1 MNAAREGE
9 LSIGV
14 RVGRSRR
21 AAGKAAMNRK
31 DFILLSLFRASRSIA
46 AGLIMIAFPYLVLQ
60 QLKYGP
66 FALGLIYVAGAAG
79 TAVLGLLLGLLGDIW
94 GRKRALFLSGVLL
107 PLSALLV
114 FLSNYLG
121 FLIVAAAVGGLSAI
135 GSLPGGGVGG
145 ASGPVQT
152 AVIADLTA
160 PDQRTLYFSTFTFLS
175 GVFGSL
181 GALLARIFDV
191 RDAFLAA
198 TVVSLVG
205 LPFVIGLGVPVAKG
219 KLRELPSKLV
229 IGKFSLTALL
239 NGLAGGLVVPFL
251 IPFFVLVYS
260 LPKSRM
266 AVYGFVAGLMA
277 SLAIFAAP
285 VLERWLGFVRA
296 VAWTRGIGSVLL
308 VILPLARWLPLSLGI
323 YLLTPA
329 LRIVAMPVQRS
340 ALVDMVGR
348 DERGRALAANQVAR
362 LGAGSAGIVLAGWLF
377 ETAEIALP
385 FLIYAG
391 AMFANIYLYFRFFS
405 AWKGSGAPQETEGSN
420 LKG

>member
-1 MNAAREGE
+1 
-9 LSIGV
+9 
-14 RVGRSRR
+14 
-21 AAGKAAMNRK
+21 MNRK
-31 DFILLSLFRASRSIA
+31 DIILLSLFRASRSIA

-60 QLKYGP
+60 RLKYGP

-79 TAVLGLLLGLLGDIW
+79 TAVLGLLLGFLGDIW
-94 GRKRALFLSGVLL
+94 GRKQALFLSGALL

-114 FLSNYLG
+114 YLSSHLG
-121 FLIVAAAVGGLSAI
+121 FLVVAAAVGGLSAT

-145 ASGPVQT
+145 ASGPVQS
-152 AVIADLTA
+152 AVIADLCVPAKLTF
-160 PDQRTLYFSTFTFLS
+160 YFSAFTFLS
-175 GVFGSL
+175 GVFGAV
-181 GALLARIFDV
+181 GELLARSFDV
-191 RDAFLAA
+191 RDAFLVA
-198 TVVSLVG
+198 TVVSLAG
-205 LPFVIGLGVPVAKG
+205 LPCVLALRVPAARG
-219 KLRELPSKLV
+219 KLRELRSKLV

-266 AVYGFVAGLMA
+266 AVFGFVGGLMA

-308 VILPLARWLPLSLGI
+308 VILPLVRWLPVSLGI
-323 YLLTPA
+323 YLVTPS
-329 LRIVAMPVQRS
+329 LRIMAMPAQRS
-340 ALVDMVGR
+340 AMMDMVKR

-362 LGAGSAGIVLAGWLF
+362 LSAGSVGIVLAGWLF

-391 AMFANIYLYFRFFS
+391 AMFANIYLYFHFFS
-405 AWKGSGAPQETEGSN
+405 GWKGPGVPQESEESN
-420 LKG
+420 PQD